1 MTIEKLTPADL
12 SAYKALM
19 DECFGNCSIDGY
31 RESGAYD
38 IVVAKESG
46 VLLGSMTL
54 YKIELFTFGF
64 QPCIELFNVAVTASA
79 RGRGIGRALMDYAKE
94 YAKEHGYHSI
104 SLTCLEEATPA
115 HKLYEA
121 AGFKKAPSRKYALYL

>member
-19 DECFGNCSIDGY
+19 DECFGNCCVDGY
-31 RESGAYD
+31 RESAAYD
-38 IVVAKESG
+38 IVVAKEDG
-46 VLLGSMTL
+46 ELLGSMTL

-64 QPCIELFNVAVTASA
+64 QPCLELFNVAVTASA
-79 RGRGIGRALMDYAKE
+79 RGCGIGRALMDYAKE
-94 YAKEHGYHSI
+94 YAKERGFKSI

-115 HKLYEA
+115 HRLYEA